1 MRTKKV
7 TIVEP
12 NFVEAMETTEKT
24 CSFDEMPSILARLVE
39 RFDNLSALLHSRRAG
54 VLDSNWMDI
63 DQLRAYLPGH
73 MARATIYDW
82 IKGGGLPHY
91 RKGKHY
97 FFLRPEVDAWM
108 RKTRSRSRTESKSC
122 GKSNKNS

>member
-1 MRTKKV
+1 
-7 TIVEP
+7 
-12 NFVEAMETTEKT
+12 METTEKT